1 VSDIYKDKEMEAGN
15 NRLIEKFLSYVTVE
29 KGLSKNTV
37 DSYAFDLKAFAKYLA
52 SKGKDMQ
59 SFERKDIT
67 GCMGVMKDSSSSTA
81 AICRFISTIKGF
93 SKFLIIEKI
102 IDEDPSEGIRTPKQ
116 WERLP
121 KALGLEDI
129 KKLLNINGEVSTL
142 SGNPLYIR
150 NSAMF
155 ELMYSSGLRV
165 SEIISIKINDV
176 NFEAG
181 FLKVFGKGSKE
192 RVVPMNGRAAQKIKK
207 YMGELRK
214 QLLAGKDSPYLF
226 ITSRGA
232 PMTRQRFWQAI
243 KEFGDASGIVL
254 SPHTLRHSFAT
265 HMLDGG
271 ADLRSLQKMLGH
283 ADITTTQIY
292 TKVSGDRIK
301 KVYDDYHPRAK

>member
-1 VSDIYKDKEMEAGN
+1 MEAEKE
-15 NRLIEKFLSYVTVE
+15 NRGKTSDEHLINRFLSYITVE

-37 DSYAFDLKAFAKYLA
+37 DSYAFDLKAFAKYIRD
-52 SKGKDMQ
+52 KGKDMQ
-59 SFERKDIT
+59 SFEKKDIT
-67 GCMGVMKDSSSSTA
+67 GYMGMMKDNSSSIAT
-81 AICRFISTIKGF
+81 ICRFISSIKGF
-93 SKFLIIEKI
+93 SKFLITEKLI
-102 IDEDPSEGIRTPKQ
+102 SEDHSEGIRTPKQ

-121 KALGLEDI
+121 KALGIEDI
-129 KKLLNINGEVSTL
+129 KKLLNINGEISILTQ
-142 SGNPLYIR
+142 NPLYIR

-165 SEIISIKINDV
+165 SEIISIKVNDV

-192 RVVPMNGRAAQKIKK
+192 RIVPMNSRAAEKIKK
-207 YMGELRK
+207 YMQMLRNP
-214 QLLAGKDSPYLF
+214 LLGSKDSPYLF
-226 ITSRGA
+226 LTTRGM

-243 KEFGDASGIVL
+243 KEFGAALGITL

-301 KVYDDYHPRAK
+301 KVYDKYHPRAK

>member
-1 VSDIYKDKEMEAGN
+1 MEAEKEN
-15 NRLIEKFLSYVTVE
+15 REKTSEERLINRFLSYITVE

-52 SKGKDMQ
+52 DKGKDMQ
-59 SFERKDIT
+59 SFEKKDIT
-67 GCMGVMKDSSSSTA
+67 GYMGAMKDSSSSTS
-81 AICRFISTIKGF
+81 AICRFISTVKGF
-93 SKFLIIEKI
+93 SKFLITEKLI
-102 IDEDPSEGIRTPKQ
+102 SEDHSEGIRTPKQ

-142 SGNPLYIR
+142 TQNPLYIR

-165 SEIISIKINDV
+165 SEIISIKVNDV

-192 RVVPMNGRAAQKIKK
+192 RVVPMNGRAVEKIKK
-207 YMGELRK
+207 YMEMLRK
-214 QLLAGKDSPYLF
+214 PLLGGKDSPYLF
-226 ITSRGA
+226 LTARGM

-243 KEFGDASGIVL
+243 KEFGAALGIVL

-283 ADITTTQIY
+283 ADIATTQIY

-301 KVYDDYHPRAK
+301 KVYDSYHPRAK